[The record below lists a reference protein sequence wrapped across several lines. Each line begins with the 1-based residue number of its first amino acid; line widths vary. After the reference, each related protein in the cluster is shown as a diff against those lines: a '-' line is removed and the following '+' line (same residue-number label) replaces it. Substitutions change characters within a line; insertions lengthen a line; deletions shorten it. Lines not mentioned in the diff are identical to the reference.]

1 MVVFVSENNKIYSH
15 VADEWLAC
23 IRSLSVDIRSD
34 RQIGCEDDYFLMS
47 QEAEELILVRL
58 HRDENEGE
66 TLPLLKNWYE
76 ASRKLYW
83 VEDKIGAN
91 ISVVRYTRKPSVL
104 KMSVVLSTCNQPAWL
119 EKVLWGYEAQDSK
132 DFELIVADDGSRK
145 ETYDMLQR
153 VVPQLS
159 YQVKHVWHEDKGF
172 RKCDILNKGILAVQ
186 TDYLLFSDGDCIP
199 RKDFVSTHLSL
210 RRKGRFLS
218 GGYHKLS
225 MDLSKYL
232 SKDDILSGRCFDLD
246 WMREKGMPAS
256 FKNNKLTATGWKR
269 WALNT
274 FTPTKPTWNGH
285 NASGWLS
292 DILAVNGFDERMQ
305 YGGQDREF
313 GERLENYGIHGM
325 QIRYSTVCLHLDH
338 ARGYKTPE
346 SIQKNRNIR
355 KHTRGAKVQWSPYG
369 ILKEEIAGKMVRA
382 NSWYD
387 RYTIEE
393 EQLAICRER
402 GGFYK
407 HIYSLPCQ
415 WRIAGLHRKIV
426 QEYMKIEEAPVLSG
440 RQRII
445 VSLTT
450 FPPRVSQLSYMLKS
464 ILWQTCL
471 PDKIIVW
478 LSEDEFPGK
487 MNDLPAELKK
497 WVDNGVEYRF
507 VSGNL
512 RSHKKYYYVFQEYPD
527 DIVITVDDDLIYPRD
542 TIERL
547 LSLSYQ
553 YPNTVCCNVV
563 RKIHMAG
570 TRFTAYKQWKKVIT
584 MPVNSSLKYVAIGCG
599 GIYYPPH
606 WYGRSLFDRETMGKY
621 CLAADDLWLKANEL
635 KEGIMV
641 TGGGNFYPR
650 PIELP
655 KTQHISLQK
664 KNNGKVNL
672 NDEQWEALNRLWG
685 LDQIILKD

>member
-47 QEAEELILVRL
+47 QEAGELILVRL

-91 ISVVRYTRKPSVL
+91 ISVVRYTRKPSLL

-269 WALNT
+269 WA
-274 FTPTKPTWNGH
+274 
-285 NASGWLS
+285 
-292 DILAVNGFDERMQ
+292 
-305 YGGQDREF
+305 
-313 GERLENYGIHGM
+313 
-325 QIRYSTVCLHLDH
+325 
-338 ARGYKTPE
+338 
-346 SIQKNRNIR
+346 
-355 KHTRGAKVQWSPYG
+355 
-369 ILKEEIAGKMVRA
+369 AG
-382 NSWYD
+382 
-387 RYTIEE
+387 
-393 EQLAICRER
+393 
-402 GGFYK
+402 
-407 HIYSLPCQ
+407 
-415 WRIAGLHRKIV
+415 
-426 QEYMKIEEAPVLSG
+426 
-440 RQRII
+440 
-445 VSLTT
+445 
-450 FPPRVSQLSYMLKS
+450 
-464 ILWQTCL
+464 
-471 PDKIIVW
+471 
-478 LSEDEFPGK
+478 
-487 MNDLPAELKK
+487 
-497 WVDNGVEYRF
+497 
-507 VSGNL
+507 
-512 RSHKKYYYVFQEYPD
+512 
-527 DIVITVDDDLIYPRD
+527 
-542 TIERL
+542 
-547 LSLSYQ
+547 
-553 YPNTVCCNVV
+553 
-563 RKIHMAG
+563 
-570 TRFTAYKQWKKVIT
+570 
-584 MPVNSSLKYVAIGCG
+584 
-599 GIYYPPH
+599 
-606 WYGRSLFDRETMGKY
+606 
-621 CLAADDLWLKANEL
+621 
-635 KEGIMV
+635 
-641 TGGGNFYPR
+641 
-650 PIELP
+650 
-655 KTQHISLQK
+655 
-664 KNNGKVNL
+664 
-672 NDEQWEALNRLWG
+672 
-685 LDQIILKD
+685 